1 MKLNI
6 TNLFSL
12 MFTSFLFGQQVL
24 PKINPEKKV
33 DSLDMLNLKSSK
45 QTKLSLSNSELKDE
59 IPVIQMPNA
68 KPKDS
73 SVYLALKGKARNDK
87 PYKILN
93 AIPENEKLK
102 KTAE

>member
-6 TNLFSL
+6 TILFSL

-33 DSLDMLNLKSSK
+33 DSLDMLNLKSSE
-45 QTKLSLSNSELKDE
+45 QLKLSSANSK
-59 IPVIQMPNA
+59 IKQRVQTIQMPNA

-73 SVYLALKGKARNDK
+73 SIYATLKGKARNDK
-87 PYKILN
+87 LHKILN
-93 AIPENEKLK
+93 AIPENEKIK
-102 KTAE
+102 PNK

>member
-6 TNLFSL
+6 TILFSL

-33 DSLDMLNLKSSK
+33 DSLDMLNLKSSE
-45 QTKLSLSNSELKDE
+45 QLKLSSANSK
-59 IPVIQMPNA
+59 IKQRVQTIQMPNA

-73 SVYLALKGKARNDK
+73 SIYATLKGKARNDK
-87 PYKILN
+87 PHKILN
-93 AIPENEKLK
+93 AIPEN
-102 KTAE
+102 

>member
-6 TNLFSL
+6 TILFSL

-33 DSLDMLNLKSSK
+33 DSLDMLNLKSSE
-45 QTKLSLSNSELKDE
+45 QLKLSSANSK
-59 IPVIQMPNA
+59 IKQRVQTIQMPNA

-73 SVYLALKGKARNDK
+73 SIYATLKGKARNDK
-87 PYKILN
+87 PHKILN
-93 AIPENEKLK
+93 AIPENEKIK
-102 KTAE
+102 PNK

>member
-6 TNLFSL
+6 TILFSL

-33 DSLDMLNLKSSK
+33 DSLDMLNLKSSE
-45 QTKLSLSNSELKDE
+45 QLKLSSTNSK
-59 IPVIQMPNA
+59 IKQRVQTIQMPNA

-73 SVYLALKGKARNDK
+73 SIYATLKGKARNDK
-87 PYKILN
+87 LHKILN
-93 AIPENEKLK
+93 AIPENEKIK
-102 KTAE
+102 PNK